1 MNYKENILNKSV
13 QKLLMSV
20 LPLGSNSLTKLEQI
34 ILKEVLL
41 NNKTFEELIPLTGV
55 TAERQRT
62 IFINATNRLCK
73 TLRIVN
79 KEVFL
84 TKENLK

>member
-1 MNYKENILNKSV
+1 MYYKENILNKGV
-13 QKLLMSV
+13 EKLLMSV
-20 LPLGSNSLTKLEQI
+20 LPLGGNSLSKLEQI

-41 NNKTFEELIPLTGV
+41 NNKTFEELTILTGV

-73 TLRIVN
+73 KLRIVN
-79 KEVFL
+79 KEVSL
-84 TKENLK
+84 KKEI